1 MGKEGRQSIRP
12 RWIRSFWPKK
22 KPGKE
27 SGKGR
32 WKGIVEKRVKGGA
45 GAATKTRKTKAG
57 VVAEAAIKT
66 RKKEVEVGTRRK
78 KVGVVAGKSTI
89 EKEKKKRKIGRRTM
103 TEGSA
108 V

>member
-1 MGKEGRQSIRP
+1 MG
-12 RWIRSFWPKK
+12 
-22 KPGKE
+22 
-27 SGKGR
+27 GKGR
-32 WKGIVEKRVKGGA
+32 WKGIVGKRVRVG
-45 GAATKTRKTKAG
+45 
-57 VVAEAAIKT
+57 AEAAIKT

-108 V
+108 VEAGVGAVTETAIATATADVDAVTWRCAWCNY